1 MNQLLK
7 QAFIGIIGAY
17 EPVTYTQ
24 TISEESVNVIP
35 GGLAGV
41 DWGFVLSGIA
51 FLLVLY
57 CTFRLIGM
65 LFAYVLSHNKGGIY

>member
-1 MNQLLK
+1 MTQLLK

-24 TISEESVNVIP
+24 IIDNESVDIIP
-35 GGLAGV
+35 SGLAGV
-41 DWGFVLSGIA
+41 DWSFILSAVA

-65 LFAYVLSHNKGGIY
+65 LFGYVLDHKKGGLY